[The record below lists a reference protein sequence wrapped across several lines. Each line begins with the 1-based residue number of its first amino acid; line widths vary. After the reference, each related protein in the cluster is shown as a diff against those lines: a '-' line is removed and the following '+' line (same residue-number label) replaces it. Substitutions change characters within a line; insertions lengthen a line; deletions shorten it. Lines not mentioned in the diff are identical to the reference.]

1 MSVPDSLRESLK
13 NLPTRPGVYLMKDG
27 RAKVLYVG
35 KAVNLRN
42 RVRSYF
48 HESVTYRKVLRLMDE
63 VEDIQFIITDSELEA
78 LILEM
83 TLIKR
88 HRPKYNIRLKDDKR
102 YPYLKVH
109 WKDDFPKI
117 TVTRRMDKDG
127 SRYFGPYASAWA
139 IHQTLDL
146 LRKMFPH
153 LTCNRDISG
162 KDERACLYYD
172 IKLCGG
178 PCIGAVSRIKY
189 RATVQRLMDFLDGH
203 SEQVTSDLRAEMITA
218 AEKLD
223 FEAAAQLRD
232 QLAAVT
238 RVVEKQKVVSLAGTD
253 QDVIAFARQDNDACA
268 QVFFIRGGKLIGRE
282 HFVLD
287 GTEDEKAQAIM
298 TEFVKQFYDEA
309 AYVPPEVL
317 LPEEVAEAKV
327 IEQWLARKRGTK
339 VALKVPRRG
348 QKRDMVK
355 MAAENATETLSIL
368 RAQWES
374 DQSRHVE
381 ALAELQAALEL
392 PEPPARIECYDI
404 STTQG
409 SATTGSMVVFVQGVP
424 RKKHYRRFNVRGM
437 EKPDDLESMR
447 RVLDRRFKRWRK
459 TQDSTSA
466 GGSEAAW
473 AILPDLMLVDG
484 GKGQLGVAA
493 EVLKEFDLF
502 GRVPVAG
509 LAKQREELFLPGR
522 ADSVLLPRRSQ
533 GLYLVQR
540 VRDEA
545 HRFAITHHRIR
556 RRKAGIASILDT
568 VPGVGPKRRTVL
580 LQSFGTLQKLRQA
593 TVDQIAAVPGIPLQV
608 AEAVKERLG

>member
-1 MSVPDSLRESLK
+1 MPIPDSLRESLK

-27 RAKVLYVG
+27 RERVIYVG
-35 KAVNLRN
+35 KTVNLRN

-48 HESVTYRKVLRLMDE
+48 HESVTHRKVLRLMYE

-102 YPYLKVH
+102 YPYLKIH
-109 WKDDFPKI
+109 WADAFPKI
-117 TVTRRMDKDG
+117 TVTRRMVKDG

-139 IHQTLDL
+139 LHQTLDL

-153 LTCNRDISG
+153 LTCNREISG

-178 PCIGAVSRIKY
+178 PCIGAVGRKEY
-189 RATVQRLMDFLDGH
+189 RATVQRLMDFLDGR
-203 SEQVTSDLRAEMITA
+203 SEEVTCGLRTEMMAA

-223 FEAAAQLRD
+223 FETAGQIRD

-238 RVVEKQKVVSLAGTD
+238 RVVEEQKVVSLAGTD

-287 GTEDEKAQAIM
+287 GTEDERAQAIM

-317 LPEEVAEAKV
+317 LPEQVAEAKV
-327 IEQWLARKRGTK
+327 IEDWLAQKRGTR

-348 QKRDMVK
+348 KKRDMVK
-355 MAAENATETLSIL
+355 MAAENAAETLSML

-374 DQSRHVE
+374 DRSRHVE

-392 PEPPARIECYDI
+392 PDPPVRIECYDI

-409 SATTGSMVVFVQGVP
+409 TATTGSMVVFVQGAP
-424 RKKHYRRFNVRGM
+424 RKKYYRRFNLRGM
-437 EKPDDLESMR
+437 NLPDDLESMR
-447 RVLDRRFKRWRK
+447 RVLNRRFKRWQK
-459 TQDSTSA
+459 AQDSTGAA
-466 GGSEAAW
+466 GSNAAW
-473 AILPDLMLVDG
+473 AVLPDLMLVDG

-493 EVLKEFDLF
+493 KVLEEFGLF
-502 GRVPVAG
+502 DRVPVAG

-556 RRKAGIASILDT
+556 RRRAGIASVLDT
-568 VPGVGPKRRTVL
+568 VPGVGPKRRTAL

-593 TVDQIAAVPGIPLQV
+593 TVDEIAAVPGIPLLV
-608 AEAVKERLG
+608 AEAVKEQLG

>member
-1 MSVPDSLRESLK
+1 MPVSDSLRESLK
-13 NLPTRPGVYLMKDG
+13 NLPTRPGVYLMADG
-27 RAKVLYVG
+27 RDQVIYVG
-35 KAVNLRN
+35 KTVNLRN

-48 HESVTYRKVLRLMDE
+48 HESVTHRKVLRLMHE

-109 WKDDFPKI
+109 WADDFPKI
-117 TVTRRMDKDG
+117 TVTRRMEKDG

-178 PCIGAVSRIKY
+178 PCIGAVSRKKY
-189 RATVQRLMDFLDGH
+189 RATVQRLMDFLDGR
-203 SEQVTSDLRAEMITA
+203 SEEVTCDLRAEMMAA

-223 FEAAAQLRD
+223 FETAGQIRD

-287 GTEDEKAQAIM
+287 GTEDEKAQTIM
-298 TEFVKQFYDEA
+298 TEFVKQFYDKA

-317 LPEEVAEAKV
+317 LPEQVAEAQV
-327 IEQWLARKRGTK
+327 IESWLAQKRGTK

-348 QKRDMVK
+348 KKRDMVK
-355 MAAENATETLSIL
+355 MAAENATETLSML

-374 DQSRHVE
+374 DRSRHVE

-392 PEPPARIECYDI
+392 PDPPARIECYDI

-424 RKKHYRRFNVRGM
+424 RKTHYRRFNLRGM
-437 EKPDDLESMR
+437 NRPDDLESMR
-447 RVLDRRFKRWRK
+447 RVLSRRFKRWQK
-459 TQDSTSA
+459 AQDSASA
-466 GGSEAAW
+466 GGSNAAW
-473 AILPDLMLVDG
+473 ALLPDLMLVDG
-484 GKGQLGVAA
+484 GKGQLGIAT
-493 EVLKEFDLF
+493 EVLKEFGLF
-502 GRVPVAG
+502 DRVPVAG

-556 RRKAGIASILDT
+556 RRKAGIASVLDT
-568 VPGVGPKRRTVL
+568 VPGVGPKRRTAL

-593 TVDQIAAVPGIPLQV
+593 TVNEIAAVPGIPLQV
-608 AEAVKERLG
+608 AEAVKEQLG

>member
-1 MSVPDSLRESLK
+1 MPVPDSLRESLK

-27 RAKVLYVG
+27 RAKVIYVG
-35 KAVNLRN
+35 KTVNLRN

-48 HESVTYRKVLRLMDE
+48 HESITHRKVLRLMDA

-109 WKDDFPKI
+109 WAVDFPKI
-117 TVTRRMDKDG
+117 TVTRRMEKDG

-153 LTCNRDISG
+153 LTCNREITG
-162 KDERACLYYD
+162 KDERACLYHD

-178 PCIGAVSRIKY
+178 PCIGAVGREKY
-189 RATVQRLMDFLDGH
+189 RATVQRLMDFLDGR
-203 SEQVTSDLRAEMITA
+203 SEEVTSDLRAEMMVA
-218 AEKLD
+218 AERLD
-223 FEAAAQLRD
+223 FETAGQIRD
-232 QLAAVT
+232 QLAAIA

-317 LPEEVAEAKV
+317 LPEQVAEAKV
-327 IEQWLARKRGTK
+327 IERWLAEKRGTK

-348 QKRDMVK
+348 KKRDMVK
-355 MAAENATETLSIL
+355 MAAENAAETLSML

-374 DQSRHVE
+374 DRSRHVE

-409 SATTGSMVVFVQGVP
+409 TATTGSMVVFVQGVP
-424 RKKHYRRFNVRGM
+424 RKKHYRRFNLRGM
-437 EKPDDLESMR
+437 DGPDDLESMR
-447 RVLDRRFKRWRK
+447 RVLVRRFKRWQK
-459 TQDSTSA
+459 AQDSTSME
-466 GGSEAAW
+466 GSSAAW
-473 AILPDLMLVDG
+473 AILPNLMLVDG

-493 EVLKEFDLF
+493 EVLKEFGLF
-502 GRVPVAG
+502 DRVPVAG

-522 ADSVLLPRRSQ
+522 AHSVLLPRRSQ

-556 RRKAGIASILDT
+556 RRKAGIASVLDT
-568 VPGVGPKRRTVL
+568 VPGVGPKRRTAL

-593 TVDQIAAVPGIPLQV
+593 TADEIAAVPGIPLQV
-608 AEAVKERLG
+608 AEAVKEQLG